1 MKLKIGFIALALIG
15 VVSCRPESI
24 LPEAETEKDSPYDL
38 AIPAHFPAIEFPDD
52 NQLTTK
58 RVELGKALFFDNRLS
73 RDMSI
78 SCGSCH
84 FQEFAF
90 TDQRS
95 LSTGIDNRPG
105 IRNAS
110 TLANIAY
117 RQRFMMDGGVP
128 SLELQVMAPIHDPN
142 EFDFSIL
149 EVASRLQNDDALQQL
164 SIAAYG
170 REIDPYV
177 ITRAIASFERTLISG
192 NSPYDQYVNGNPEAM
207 NEAAKRGME
216 LFFSDRT
223 SCGSCHSGFN
233 FSDESYHN
241 IGLTENY
248 EDIGR
253 ARITLDNS
261 DEGKFKTPS
270 LRNIMLTAPYMH
282 DGSIENIDDVLLF
295 FNEGS
300 MHHKL
305 KDERIR
311 NLNLN
316 ANEISD
322 LKAFLESLTDESFI
336 FNPDYLP

>member
-1 MKLKIGFIALALIG
+1 MKLKIGLIALVLTG
-15 VVSCRPESI
+15 VISCRPESI
-24 LPEAETEKDSPYDL
+24 VPETESLKDSPYDL
-38 AIPAHFPAIEFPDD
+38 ILPTHFPDIEFPDD

-90 TDQRS
+90 TNQLNVS
-95 LSTGIDNRPG
+95 IGVNNRPG
-105 IRNAS
+105 SRNAS

-117 RQRFMMDGGVP
+117 RNRFMMDGGVP

-149 EVASRLQNDDALQQL
+149 EVASRLQNDDALQEL

-177 ITRAIASFERTLISG
+177 ITRAIASFERILISG
-192 NSPYDQYVNGNPEAM
+192 NSHYDQYVNGNTEAL
-207 NEAAKRGME
+207 NDAAKRGME
-216 LFFSDRT
+216 LFYSDRT

-253 ARITLDNS
+253 ARITLNNS

-270 LRNIMLTAPYMH
+270 LRNIMLTDPYMH

-300 MHHKL
+300 NPHKL

-322 LKAFLESLTDESFI
+322 LKAFLESLTDKSFI
-336 FNPDYLP
+336 FNPVYLP